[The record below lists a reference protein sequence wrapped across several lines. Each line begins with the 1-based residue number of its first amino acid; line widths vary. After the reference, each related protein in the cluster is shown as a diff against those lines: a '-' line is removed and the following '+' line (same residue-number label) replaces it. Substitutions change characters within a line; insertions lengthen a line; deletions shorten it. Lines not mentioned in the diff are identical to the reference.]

1 MKEKI
6 LSTKAKILSTFLTMY
21 HLKSMVNH
29 IIQVSDIAATMKI
42 YFVSLN
48 VTDQV

>member
-1 MKEKI
+1 MKAE
-6 LSTKAKILSTFLTMY
+6 LLSTFLTRY
-21 HLKSMVNH
+21 HLKSKVIH

-48 VTDQV
+48 VTDQVRYEGSY